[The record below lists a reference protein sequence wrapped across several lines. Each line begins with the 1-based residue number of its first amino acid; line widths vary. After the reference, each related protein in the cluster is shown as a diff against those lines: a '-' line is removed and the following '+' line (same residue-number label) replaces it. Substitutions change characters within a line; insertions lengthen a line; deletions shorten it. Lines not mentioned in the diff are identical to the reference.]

1 MALELDL
8 RKAHSSRVHGDIVAV
23 LTWVNDARALV
34 LLPAMRKD
42 AGWYIVEE
50 SAAYLWNINAIDQH
64 ERHAALDHANRQAY
78 NACDMLRIEPSKRN
92 RARIITIVTDVMPDL
107 LRMPSAPD
115 AEMIQGALG
124 EMKLMADGK
133 QVGGQ
138 DIRLEKEGVT
148 YA

>member
-34 LLPAMRKD
+34 LIPAIRRD

-50 SAAYLWNINAIDQH
+50 SAAYLWNINAIDRA
-64 ERHAALDHANRQAY
+64 ERDAALAHANRQAHI
-78 NACDMLRIEPSKRN
+78 ACGMLGIEPSTRN
-92 RARIITIVTDVMPDL
+92 RARLIGIVTDVMPDL
-107 LRMPSAPD
+107 LRMPSAP
-115 AEMIQGALG
+115 G
-124 EMKLMADGK
+124 EEYLAGSIGQMLLRADGK
-133 QVGGQ
+133 AIAGE
-138 DIRLEKEGVT
+138 DIKVAKEGAT

>member
-34 LLPAMRKD
+34 LIPAIRRD

-50 SAAYLWNINAIDQH
+50 SAAYLWNINAIDRG
-64 ERHAALDHANRQAY
+64 EREAALAHANKQARI
-78 NACDMLRIEPSKRN
+78 ACSMLGIEPSTRN
-92 RARIITIVTDVMPDL
+92 RARLITIVTDVMPDL
-107 LRMPSAPD
+107 LRMPSSP
-115 AEMIQGALG
+115 AEEFLSGAIG
-124 EMKLMADGK
+124 QMQVRADGK
-133 QVGGQ
+133 VIAGE
-138 DIRLEKEGVT
+138 DIKVAVEGAT